1 MFQRSHLSY
10 LQACSRIYKR
20 STPHADRQTAFRA
33 QLWGSVSPLWSAG
46 PASRI
51 TPQQE
56 EERAMA
62 VRPPAF
68 RSSPS
73 NPSLGE
79 IQTVPERIK
88 DMPYAPAIRVEAP
101 GDLLFISG
109 ATPSPLYHKHPH
121 ELSEHKHP
129 IGIADQTRLAMD
141 NIKTILDHEGLTWT
155 DVVKVTKY
163 LTDMRDMDG
172 MVAVL
177 AEYFG
182 VWTPASTTVCVN
194 QLSTP
199 GARVELDMIA
209 VYPKS
214 R

>member
-1 MFQRSHLSY
+1 MTK
-10 LQACSRIYKR
+10 A
-20 STPHADRQTAFRA
+20 
-33 QLWGSVSPLWSAG
+33 SVALEPVH
-46 PASRI
+46 PK
-51 TPQQE
+51 PE
-56 EERAMA
+56 EAA
-62 VRPPAF
+62 H
-68 RSSPS
+68 
-73 NPSLGE
+73 
-79 IQTVPERIK
+79 
-88 DMPYAPAIRVEAP
+88 MPYAPAVRIVGAC
-101 GDLLFISG
+101 DLMFISG

-129 IGIADQTRLAMD
+129 IGIADQTRLAME
-141 NIKTILDHEGLTWT
+141 NIKTILDHQGLTFT

-177 AEYFG
+177 ADYFG
-182 VWTPASTTVCVN
+182 AWTPASTTVCVN

-214 R
+214 K